1 MQKTTVVIPAYEP
14 DAKLEALVRA
24 LIGRIPVLVVDDGS
38 GGAYTGIFR
47 TVEEMGAIVLH
58 HDQNRGKGAALKT
71 AFEYLLNR
79 GANSHAV
86 TADADGQH
94 RVEDILMIASALEQD
109 AGTVLLGVRD
119 VSQMP
124 FRSRFGNTVTRSV
137 FHLLT
142 GLNILDTQTG
152 LRGIPAN
159 LIGQMLTVSGERY
172 EYEMNMLLALKKW
185 GNSFVELPIQTIYL
199 DGNRSSHFHPLKDG
213 FRIFAQLFRYTLI
226 SFGCAILDYGLYC
239 LLIKMFLPSWSYAI
253 ARVFSAC
260 VNYQLNRR
268 MVFQAGPSARSA
280 IAYTLLAGFSMA
292 AGALGTGLLSS
303 LAINSVFAKLVLDT
317 LLFAVNYLAQKK
329 LVFHHAAAYPAA
341 EDKENS
347 VHE

>member
-1 MQKTTVVIPAYEP
+1 MQKVTVIIPAYEP
-14 DAKLEALVRA
+14 DAKLEALVQT
-24 LIGRIPVLVVDDGS
+24 LIKKIPVLIVDDGS

-47 TVEEMGAIVLH
+47 SIEEMGATVLH

-71 AFEYLLNR
+71 AFEYLQKS
-79 GANSHAV
+79 GTNSHAV

-94 RVEDILMIASALEQD
+94 RVEDILMIASALEQYAD
-109 AGTVLLGVRD
+109 TIILGGRD

-124 FRSRFGNTVTRSV
+124 FRSRLGNTVTRSV

-142 GLNILDTQTG
+142 GLNISDTQTG
-152 LRGIPAN
+152 LRGIHAN
-159 LIGQMLTVSGERY
+159 LIGQMLTVAGERY

-185 GNSFVELPIQTIYL
+185 GISFVELPIRTIYL
-199 DGNRSSHFHPLKDG
+199 EGNRSSHFHPLKDG
-213 FRIFAQLFRYTLI
+213 FRVFAQLFRYTLI

-239 LLIKMFLPSWSYAI
+239 LLIRMFLPSWSYAI
-253 ARVFSAC
+253 ARIFSAC
-260 VNYQLNRR
+260 FNYQMNRR
-268 MVFQAGPSARSA
+268 MVFQAGPSAKSA
-280 IAYTLLAGFSMA
+280 IAYALLAGFSMA

-317 LLFAVNYLAQKK
+317 LLFAVNYLVQKK
-329 LVFHHAAAYPAA
+329 IIFHHAAAYQTA

>member
-14 DAKLEALVRA
+14 DAKLEALVQA
-24 LIGRIPVLVVDDGS
+24 LIKKIAVLVVDDGS
-38 GGAYTGIFR
+38 GGAYAGIFR
-47 TVEEMGAIVLH
+47 AVEEMGAIVLR
-58 HDQNRGKGAALKT
+58 HDQNYGKGVALKT
-71 AFEYLLNR
+71 AFEYLLKS

-94 RVEDILMIASALEQD
+94 RAEDILVIASVLEQGAD
-109 AGTVLLGVRD
+109 TLLLGVRD
-119 VSQMP
+119 VSRMP
-124 FRSRFGNTVTRSV
+124 FRSRFGNTITRFV
-137 FHLLT
+137 FRAFT
-142 GLNILDTQTG
+142 GLNISDTQTG

-159 LIGQMLTVSGERY
+159 LIGKMLTVTGDRY

-185 GNSFVELPIQTIYL
+185 SISFVELPIQTIYL
-199 DGNRSSHFHPLKDG
+199 DGNRSSHFHPIKDG
-213 FRIFAQLFRYTLI
+213 FRVFAQLFRYTLI

-239 LLIKMFLPSWSYAI
+239 LLIRMFLPSWSYAM

-260 VNYQLNRR
+260 LNYQMNRR

-280 IAYTLLAGFSMA
+280 IAYALLAGFSMA

-317 LLFAVNYLAQKK
+317 LLFAVNYLVQKRI
-329 LVFHHAAAYPAA
+329 VFHHAAAYPAA
-341 EDKENS
+341 ENKENA

>member
-14 DAKLEALVRA
+14 DKKIETLVQA

-38 GGAYTGIFR
+38 GSAYTGTFR
-47 TVEEMGAIVLH
+47 AIEDMGAIVLH
-58 HDQNRGKGAALKT
+58 HTQNRGKGAALKT
-71 AFEYLLNR
+71 AFEYLLNS
-79 GANSHAV
+79 GANTHVV

-94 RVEDILMIASALEQD
+94 NVKDILMIASALGQYPD
-109 AGTVLLGVRD
+109 TIILGGRD

-124 FRSRFGNTVTRSV
+124 FRSRFGNTITRSV
-137 FHLLT
+137 FRLLT
-142 GLNILDTQTG
+142 GSEISDTQTG

-159 LIGQMLTVSGERY
+159 MIGKMMTVVGERY

-185 GNSFVELPIQTIYL
+185 NISFVELPIQTIYL
-199 DGNRSSHFHPLKDG
+199 DGNRSSHFHSLRDG
-213 FRIFAQLFRYTLI
+213 LRVFAQLFRYTFI
-226 SFGCAILDYGLYC
+226 SLMCALLDYGLYC
-239 LLIKMFLPSWSYAI
+239 LLIKMLLPAWSYAI

-260 VNYQLNRR
+260 LNYQLNRR

-280 IAYTLLAGFSMA
+280 IAYALLAGFSMA

-303 LAINSVFAKLVLDT
+303 LAINSVFAKLILDT
-317 LLFAVNYLAQKK
+317 LLFAVNYLVQKK
-329 LVFHHAAAYPAA
+329 IVFHHAATYRSA
-341 EDKENS
+341 ENREIS

>member
-14 DAKLEALVRA
+14 DAKLETLVQA
-24 LIGRIPVLVVDDGS
+24 LIKKIPVLIVDDGS
-38 GGAYTGIFR
+38 GSAYTGIFR
-47 TVEEMGAIVLH
+47 SVEEMGAIVLH

-71 AFEYLLNR
+71 AFEHLLKND
-79 GANSHAV
+79 ANSYAV

-94 RVEDILMIASALEQD
+94 RVEDILMIASALEQYAD
-109 AGTVLLGVRD
+109 TLILGGRD
-119 VSQMP
+119 ISQMP
-124 FRSRFGNTVTRSV
+124 FRSRLGNTVTRFV
-137 FHLLT
+137 FRMFT
-142 GLNILDTQTG
+142 GLHISDTQTG

-159 LIGQMLTVSGERY
+159 LIGKMLTIAGERY

-185 GNSFVELPIQTIYL
+185 GSSFVELPIRTIYL

-213 FRIFAQLFRYTLI
+213 FRVFAQLFRYTLI

-239 LLIKMFLPSWSYAI
+239 LLIRILLPSWSYAI

-260 VNYQLNRR
+260 INYQMNRR

-280 IAYTLLAGFSMA
+280 IAYALLAGFSMA

-303 LAINSVFAKLVLDT
+303 LAINSVFAKLVLDA
-317 LLFAVNYLAQKK
+317 LLFTVNYLVQKK